1 MSGKERT
8 VHARDLYWLI
18 AGFSV
23 WAAGFSA
30 LYGLHAIGCRAGW
43 EEAELIGLSVN
54 RWALIGVYLAHIA
67 VGIALYLPLRAIA
80 GHWQGEGARTMRRA
94 SVALTLAAL
103 ASTIWIGAP
112 VLVLEG
118 CV

>member
-8 VHARDLYWLI
+8 VRAYDLFWLV

-23 WAAGFSA
+23 WAGGFSA

-43 EEAELIGLSVN
+43 EEMDFAGLSLN

-67 VGIALYLPLRAIA
+67 AGVALYLPLRTIA
-80 GHWQGEGARTMRRA
+80 GRWQGESARTMRRVA
-94 SVALTLAAL
+94 VALTLAAL
-103 ASTIWIGAP
+103 ASTIWSGAP

-118 CV
+118 CI

>member
-8 VHARDLYWLI
+8 VRAHDLYWLV

-43 EEAELIGLSVN
+43 EEAELVGLSVN

-67 VGIALYLPLRAIA
+67 AGAALYLPLRTIA
-80 GHWQGEGARTMRRA
+80 GRWQGESARTMRRA
-94 SVALTLAAL
+94 AVALTLAAL

-118 CV
+118 CI